1 MKPKLFVAAIIV
13 VGLYFQVAWA
23 AKESTVT
30 RIEGAAYVLRCS
42 MDSSML
48 AAWAEQSD
56 GRYKLVIID
65 GDNGNKRN
73 VTTKGNKDGLWANP
87 GGICWVPDTSQLL
100 FTYGIYDD
108 LLNQYRV
115 YYYTYDH
122 GTKVSTDLQQ
132 LIDKSLA
139 FTFDPIAAEDGSR
152 IFHLL
157 FGLDY
162 VPQMVTYFGES
173 EHIVSGP
180 AVSKLDTIANISS
193 EYDLSSDG
201 SMVYWPLH
209 NDQTGDYSIVGW
221 DLTNWVYRE
230 SYTYGASI
238 DPADGHALIKVDT
251 RHMQAAALVE
261 SASDPTLKM
270 CIYNFYDQNNLYI
283 LPVNLLAE
291 EEIHHF
297 EWKGHANT
305 LYLLVYNSRT
315 KKFSIREVDPLERKH
330 RVLYETS
337 DEISFVDY
345 SSRTKVYYFS
355 VVDTSKPDKPFTR
368 IKRLR

>member
-1 MKPKLFVAAIIV
+1 ML
-13 VGLYFQVAWA
+13 GLASPVAWA
-23 AKESTVT
+23 FKESTVT

-48 AAWAEQSD
+48 ATWAEQAD
-56 GRYKLVIID
+56 GRYQLVIID
-65 GDNGNKRN
+65 GDNGDKRT
-73 VTTKGNKDGLWANP
+73 VTTKGNKAGLWKTP
-87 GGICWVPDTSQLL
+87 GGICWIPETNKLL
-100 FTYGIYDD
+100 FTYGIYND
-108 LLNQYRV
+108 LLDEYRV
-115 YYYTYDH
+115 LYHIYDSK
-122 GTKVSTDLQQ
+122 TKVSKKKVQ

-152 IFHLL
+152 LLHLL
-157 FGLDY
+157 FGPDY
-162 VPQMVTYFGES
+162 IPQIVTYFSADQPIISRE
-173 EHIVSGP
+173 
-180 AVSKLDTIANISS
+180 AVSQLGSLANISS
-193 EYDLSSDG
+193 EYDLGSDG

-209 NDQTGDYSIVGW
+209 NEQTGDYSIVGW
-221 DLTNWVYRE
+221 DLSNWVYTE
-230 SYTYGASI
+230 SYTYGASK

-251 RHMQAAALVE
+251 RHMQSAALVE

-270 CIYNFYDQNNLYI
+270 CIYNFADPNNLYI
-283 LPVNLLAE
+283 LPVNLQAE

-305 LYLLVYNSRT
+305 LYLLVYNART
-315 KKFSIREVDPLERKH
+315 EKFSIREVDPLERKH
-330 RVLYETS
+330 RLLYETS

-355 VVDTSKPDKPFTR
+355 VVDTSNPSKPFTR